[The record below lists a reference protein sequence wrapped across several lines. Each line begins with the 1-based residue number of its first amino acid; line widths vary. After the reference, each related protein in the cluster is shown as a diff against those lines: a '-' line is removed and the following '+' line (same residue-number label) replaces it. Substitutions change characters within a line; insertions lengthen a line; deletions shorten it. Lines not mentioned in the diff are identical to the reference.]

1 MCSIPESWYHTFDR
15 VVSIEMLEAVG
26 KEYIQPYFKMID
38 DVLNEKGV
46 AVFQVITIPE
56 ARFENC
62 QYPVSMMRCNRSI
75 ADRPLLRESDA
86 ANVDFIQKWR

>member
-1 MCSIPESWYHTFDR
+1 
-15 VVSIEMLEAVG
+15 MLEAVG

-62 QYPVSMMRCNRSI
+62 QFFCIDDEVSLQYS
-75 ADRPLLRESDA
+75 
-86 ANVDFIQKWR
+86 